1 MIEQFKK
8 QKGKQPYTK
17 IQMIN
22 KVEVCYLKTKRK
34 DWVIN
39 YIVLPAKGREC
50 SLSVRSRCRVVSGDG
65 SRGEVVIL

>member
-22 KVEVCYLKTKRK
+22 KIEVCYLKNKRK
-34 DWVIN
+34 KELVDKL
-39 YIVLPAKGREC
+39 YSSPC
-50 SLSVRSRCRVVSGDG
+50 
-65 SRGEVVIL
+65 

>member
-22 KVEVCYLKTKRK
+22 KVEVCYLKNKIK
-34 DWVIN
+34 
-39 YIVLPAKGREC
+39 KGLGNKLYRAPC
-50 SLSVRSRCRVVSGDG
+50 
-65 SRGEVVIL
+65 